1 MNSFDI
7 MALYTKVI
15 FFKGQLFLAIV
26 VSKAKLCHWIP
37 SKYDL
42 FWRKGQFLH
51 PTPQVVTKQAT
62 MLVPLLIITFW
73 AHYSLPHINNTC
85 VYNA

>member
-1 MNSFDI
+1 MNSSDI
-7 MALYTKVI
+7 MVLYIEVK
-15 FFKGQLFLAIV
+15 FFKGQPFLAIMI
-26 VSKAKLCHWIP
+26 SRAKWCHWIS
-37 SKYDL
+37 SKYDF
-42 FWRKGQFLH
+42 FWTKGQFLH
-51 PTPQVVTKQAT
+51 PAPWVVTKQAT

>member
-7 MALYTKVI
+7 MVLYTKVN
-15 FFKGQLFLAIV
+15 
-26 VSKAKLCHWIP
+26 HWIP

-42 FWRKGQFLH
+42 FWTKGQFLH

-62 MLVPLLIITFW
+62 MLLPLLIITFW
-73 AHYSLPHINNTC
+73 AHYIASHILIIH
-85 VYNA
+85 VYTMLEA